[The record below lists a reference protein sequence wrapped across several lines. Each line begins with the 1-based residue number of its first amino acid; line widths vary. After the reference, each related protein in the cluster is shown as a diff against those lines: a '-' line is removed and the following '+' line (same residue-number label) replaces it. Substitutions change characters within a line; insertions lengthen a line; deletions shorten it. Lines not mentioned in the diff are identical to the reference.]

1 MWERACVGAGLL
13 AKAVFQS
20 LMCRLT
26 LRFREQARSHI
37 GFRLVQAVE
46 FLQEHRHFFFGLFVA
61 VSLGRFDALL
71 PCPPCGS

>member
-1 MWERACVGAGLL
+1 MGAGLL
-13 AKAVFQS
+13 ANTECQS
-20 LMCRLT
+20 LNMWLT
-26 LRFREQARSHI
+26 LRIREQARSHI

-61 VSLGRFDALL
+61 VSLGRFDTLL